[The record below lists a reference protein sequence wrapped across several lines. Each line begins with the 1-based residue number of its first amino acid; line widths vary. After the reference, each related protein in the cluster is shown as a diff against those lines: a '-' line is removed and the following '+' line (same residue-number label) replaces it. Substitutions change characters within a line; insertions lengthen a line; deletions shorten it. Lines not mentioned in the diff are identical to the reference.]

1 MCTSGYKG
9 SVVSRQA
16 WLKKMHADQFI
27 LLIIE
32 CWKQNVVKL
41 LPDPSH
47 AHKSVYKEHA
57 LWLAVVKEQNPSA
70 YQKVIDK
77 WKIDHKRRKNLWK
90 AIRESNLAV

>member
-1 MCTSGYKG
+1 MGTIGR

-27 LLIIE
+27 PLIIE

-41 LPDPSH
+41 LPDPSN
-47 AHKSVYKEHA
+47 AHKSVYEEHA

-90 AIRESNLAV
+90 AIRNMI